1 VKRRTDIPAGELPG
15 SSWSAIALEY
25 LARLCAVAAV
35 ALLALVVVAIHHG
48 RETKLAGQATTA
60 AFRALNGYFDDRA
73 NFAAP
78 ARARQQLQ
86 TLNAILSDLDTTSA
100 GDVDL
105 LASTLPDVQ
114 RLKLAGQGDVAIA
127 QQLVPVAK
135 SLRDSLPHVV
145 QTANSL
151 VKACTTLGTLGD
163 QLVTLASV
171 LDSADPPLDSVVTAT
186 RDTNTA
192 AAQAQPPVD
201 HIAATLDRAN
211 ANARDLGPKLDE
223 SLTRARTIESKL
235 RVLLLLPSAP
245 DDPRGDPMTRL
256 LARKPL
262 RPTPDRN
269 RDRRRRLSGC
279 SPAPFSVASLSS
291 GELAATTALDRHC
304 RPGRGVE
311 GLPRRRRRGLV
322 RLGRGVR

>member
-127 QQLVPVAK
+127 QQLVPVAQ
-135 SLRDSLPHVV
+135 SLRDAGKDLHTISGNADSTASAANWQVV
-145 QTANSL
+145 LANQRIDEL
-151 VKACTTLGTLGD
+151 ND
-163 QLVTLASV
+163 QLAQIQHKLALLPAV
-171 LDSADPPLDSVVTAT
+171 PIPP
-186 RDTNTA
+186 DTG
-192 AAQAQPPVD
+192 AQPP
-201 HIAATLDRAN
+201 
-211 ANARDLGPKLDE
+211 
-223 SLTRARTIESKL
+223 
-235 RVLLLLPSAP
+235 LLL
-245 DDPRGDPMTRL
+245 
-256 LARKPL
+256 
-262 RPTPDRN
+262 
-269 RDRRRRLSGC
+269 
-279 SPAPFSVASLSS
+279 SP
-291 GELAATTALDRHC
+291 G
-304 RPGRGVE
+304 GR
-311 GLPRRRRRGLV
+311 
-322 RLGRGVR
+322 